1 MSRTVKHGAW
11 QRANSEWA
19 SAKVIICWV
28 PGTCQVSFSTGA
40 RTLNKRVKCFVPM
53 KLTIKWETQMLENNE
68 AYYLFSK
75 SSSIY
80 LQSTVDNSPQRI
92 FLFSFDFY
100 KCVTSTPG
108 FCIRILA
115 LIPQSPQPRSSWCWA
130 PHASSHLC
138 VASRTELAAV
148 LPLGR
153 KQRYPKGRKE
163 VRSGGKIHKA
173 ARLGDWRN
181 RQLSSS

>member
-1 MSRTVKHGAW
+1 MSRRVKHGAW

-19 SAKVIICWV
+19 SAKVVICWV
-28 PGTCQVSFSTGA
+28 PGTWQAPFGTGA
-40 RTLNKRVKCFVPM
+40 RTLNKRVKRFAPM

-68 AYYLFSK
+68 AYDLFSK

-80 LQSTVDNSPQRI
+80 LQSTVDKSPQRI

-100 KCVTSTPG
+100 NCVTSAPV
-108 FCIRILA
+108 FCIRSLA
-115 LIPQSPQPRSSWCWA
+115 WSPQSPQTRSSWCRA
-130 PHASSHLC
+130 PHANSHLC

-153 KQRYPKGRKE
+153 KQPTRRAERKL
-163 VRSGGKIHKA
+163 GLGKIHNA